1 MATQSLS
8 LLQSQRQIQ
17 TLAPQLRQSLELLQV
32 PALERRAMIQKE
44 LQQNPTL
51 EEKPS
56 DTPTI
61 EIEPGTGAV
70 DDAGEMSFKE
80 EFDIL
85 ARMDNEWCE
94 YFMQEQEY
102 RAPDPDYDKK
112 QEFLINSA
120 GESLQEHLRRQLA
133 VAGLD
138 ERDRHLGELLIG
150 SINEDGFLAQPLE
163 ALAES
168 AGADLSRLQD
178 VLNLIQDFSPVG
190 VGARDLRECLLLQLE
205 RLGRADSVAAA
216 VVDRHLELLGR
227 HEYREIARQ
236 LGQPADEVRQ
246 AARLIAT
253 LDPRPGRAFD
263 TDVTQYIVP
272 EVTVEKVNGRYIVM
286 LSNDHLPH
294 LRISRQYRELMQ
306 QREHAGGSPGLHP
319 RPHPLR
325 DPVFLIKSIAQ
336 RQQTIY
342 RVAAEIVRVQNDF
355 LDRGI
360 AHLRPLVMADIA
372 RKVKL
377 HETTISRCVANKYM
391 QTPQGM
397 FRNEVLLHPGTENRR
412 RRNCIQ
418 QNAYRTCSN
427 TWWRRKIPRS
437 RWPTRKSSRGCSSR
451 ASRSRAAPSP
461 STGSPSKSRHR
472 TCGKRPDAGRRRGNY
487 SAHTASNSR
496 KGGSLIT
503 PPQPTRNARPAVRDR
518 ARRTPPRTRNS
529 SPRISAT
536 RWMGRVMPPL

>member
-17 TLAPQLRQSLELLQV
+17 TLAPQLRQSLELLQL
-32 PALERRAMIQKE
+32 PALELRAMIQKE

-51 EEKPS
+51 EEKAP
-56 DTPTI
+56 DAPTI
-61 EIEPGTGAV
+61 EIEPAAGAV
-70 DDAGEMSFKE
+70 DDAGEMNFKE

-85 ARMDNEWCE
+85 ARMDDEWCE

-102 RAPDPDYDKK
+102 RTPDPDHDQK
-112 QEFLINSA
+112 QEFLINNA

-133 VAGLD
+133 VAALD
-138 ERDRHLGELLIG
+138 EHDRRLGELLIG

-168 AGADLSRLQD
+168 AGADLTRLQD

-216 VVDRHLELLGR
+216 IVDRHLELLGR

-236 LGQPADEVRQ
+236 LGQPAAEVRE

-272 EVTVEKVNGRYIVM
+272 EITVEKVNGRYVVM

-306 QREHAGGSPGLHP
+306 QSDTQPEV
-319 RPHPLR
+319 R
-325 DPVFLIKSIAQ
+325 DYIRDRIRSGVFLIKSIAQ

-342 RVAAEIVRVQNDF
+342 RVAAEIVRVQSDF

-360 AHLRPLVMADIA
+360 AHLRPLVMADVA
-372 RKVKL
+372 RRVKL

-391 QTPQGM
+391 RTPQGVFEM
-397 FRNEVLLHPGTENRR
+397 KYFFTPGLKTAGGATVSNKTVQDMLQHLVAQEDPAQPLADQE
-412 RRNCIQ
+412 IQ
-418 QNAYRTCSN
+418 
-427 TWWRRKIPRS
+427 
-437 RWPTRKSSRGCSSR
+437 
-451 ASRSRAAPSP
+451 
-461 STGSPSKSRHR
+461 
-472 TCGKRPDAGRRRGNY
+472 
-487 SAHTASNSR
+487 
-496 KGGSLIT
+496 
-503 PPQPTRNARPAVRDR
+503 ARLQQQGIQV
-518 ARRTPPRTRNS
+518 ARRTIAKYRLALKIPPSHLRKTS
-529 SPRISAT
+529 
-536 RWMGRVMPPL
+536 